1 MTLREKATLA
11 AFNKAVDIG
20 FKKIKKNPR
29 EGMLDIVGIIDK
41 YMMPK
46 SEQENSGKKAIENIR
61 REFADP
67 NSSWVSFATDMVN
80 DVDEN
85 VIKHFVTNVGF
96 NAAYKGNK
104 KRCKLQRE
112 ENCNIP
118 WAILFDPTSACNLKC
133 TGCWAAEYGHKQNLS
148 FEDIDSIV
156 TQGKALGTHMYI
168 YTGGEPLV
176 RKADLIRMAQENART
191 ECERMTTRAERTASV
206 LRLLAEKLGLPE
218 PPGRIE
224 AYDISNTG
232 ASDIV
237 AAMTVFADGKPK
249 KSAYRYFLLRDLDGP
264 DDYASMDQV
273 ISRRFKREIDGDE
286 RFARHPDL
294 LLIDGGQTHA
304 AVARRAMEQYGLD
317 IPTFGMVKDDR
328 HRTRALVTPEGREIG
343 IQGAP
348 ALFAFIG
355 QIQEETHRSAVGYH
369 HKRHT
374 KTGLGSALEKIPG
387 IGPARRKQL
396 LKSFG
401 SVKAIRAASLPALME
416 VVPSAAARAV
426 WQHFHA
432 APEKTNEED

>member
-1 MTLREKATLA
+1 MKKPIIGVTPLFDQERDSYWMLPGYLEGLEQAGAIPVVLPLPEESDDLTQLISLCDGLLFTGGQDVSPALYGETPKGTCGEICSARDRMEQVLLHLA
-11 AFNKAVDIG
+11 LERDLPV
-20 FKKIKKNPR
+20 
-29 EGMLDIVGIIDK
+29 LGICRGI
-41 YMMPK
+41 
-46 SEQENSGKKAIENIR
+46 Q
-61 REFADP
+61 FL
-67 NSSWVSFATDMVN
+67 
-80 DVDEN
+80 
-85 VIKHFVTNVGF
+85 
-96 NAAYKGNK
+96 NAALGGAKHVTPVDVS
-104 KRCKLQRE
+104 E
-112 ENCNIP
+112 
-118 WAILFDPTSACNLKC
+118 
-133 TGCWAAEYGHKQNLS
+133 AA
-148 FEDIDSIV
+148 V
-156 TQGKALGTHMYI
+156 A
-168 YTGGEPLV
+168 
-176 RKADLIRMAQENART
+176 MAQENART
-191 ECERMTTRAERTASV
+191 ECERMTTKAERTASV

-355 QIQEETHRSAVGYH
+355 QIQEETHRFAITYH
-369 HKRHT
+369 HQHHT
-374 KTGLGSALEKIPG
+374 KSAMRSALDGVPGLGPKRQAEL
-387 IGPARRKQL
+387 RKH
-396 LKSFG
+396 FG
-401 SVKAIRAASLPALME
+401 TVKAIREADETALAAVLPQNVAHTLWI
-416 VVPSAAARAV
+416 RL
-426 WQHFHA
+426 H
-432 APEKTNEED
+432 EKEST

>member
-1 MTLREKATLA
+1 
-11 AFNKAVDIG
+11 
-20 FKKIKKNPR
+20 
-29 EGMLDIVGIIDK
+29 
-41 YMMPK
+41 
-46 SEQENSGKKAIENIR
+46 
-61 REFADP
+61 
-67 NSSWVSFATDMVN
+67 
-80 DVDEN
+80 
-85 VIKHFVTNVGF
+85 
-96 NAAYKGNK
+96 
-104 KRCKLQRE
+104 
-112 ENCNIP
+112 
-118 WAILFDPTSACNLKC
+118 
-133 TGCWAAEYGHKQNLS
+133 
-148 FEDIDSIV
+148 
-156 TQGKALGTHMYI
+156 
-168 YTGGEPLV
+168 
-176 RKADLIRMAQENART
+176 
-191 ECERMTTRAERTASV
+191 
-206 LRLLAEKLGLPE
+206 
-218 PPGRIE
+218 
-224 AYDISNTG
+224 
-232 ASDIV
+232 
-237 AAMTVFADGKPK
+237 MTVFEDGKPK

-304 AVARRAMEQYGLD
+304 AVARRAMERYGLD

-416 VVPSAAARAV
+416 VVPSTAAQAV

>member
-1 MTLREKATLA
+1 
-11 AFNKAVDIG
+11 
-20 FKKIKKNPR
+20 
-29 EGMLDIVGIIDK
+29 
-41 YMMPK
+41 
-46 SEQENSGKKAIENIR
+46 
-61 REFADP
+61 
-67 NSSWVSFATDMVN
+67 
-80 DVDEN
+80 
-85 VIKHFVTNVGF
+85 
-96 NAAYKGNK
+96 
-104 KRCKLQRE
+104 
-112 ENCNIP
+112 
-118 WAILFDPTSACNLKC
+118 
-133 TGCWAAEYGHKQNLS
+133 
-148 FEDIDSIV
+148 
-156 TQGKALGTHMYI
+156 
-168 YTGGEPLV
+168 
-176 RKADLIRMAQENART
+176 
-191 ECERMTTRAERTASV
+191 MTTRAERTASV

-224 AYDISNTG
+224 AYDISTTG

-294 LLIDGGQTHA
+294 LHIDGGQPHA
-304 AVARRAMEQYGLD
+304 AEARRAMEQYGLD

-426 WQHFHA
+426 WPGATLLIRLDLPTLGTPRTMTRTTLPTWPLA
-432 APEKTNEED
+432 AAAASLSRRSSRTAAENFSVPTPFLAFASSTA

>member
-1 MTLREKATLA
+1 MKILMINGSPHPRGCTYTALHEMERVLRAAGAEVQILTVGAEQIGGCVACGGCRATGRCVRGGL
-11 AFNKAVDIG
+11 
-20 FKKIKKNPR
+20 
-29 EGMLDIVGIIDK
+29 
-41 YMMPK
+41 
-46 SEQENSGKKAIENIR
+46 
-61 REFADP
+61 
-67 NSSWVSFATDMVN
+67 VN
-80 DVDEN
+80 DAIDAMETADALVLASPVHYAGISGAMSAFCDRLFYAGGSWANKPCACVVSARRAGTTAALDQLVKYPMISNMPVVSSQYWPMVHGARPEDVAQDEE
-85 VIKHFVTNVGF
+85 G
-96 NAAYKGNK
+96 
-104 KRCKLQRE
+104 LQTMRTLGR
-112 ENCNIP
+112 NM
-118 WAILFDPTSACNLKC
+118 AFLMK
-133 TGCWAAEYGHKQNLS
+133 
-148 FEDIDSIV
+148 SI
-156 TQGKALGTHMYI
+156 ALG
-168 YTGGEPLV
+168 
-176 RKADLIRMAQENART
+176 K
-191 ECERMTTRAERTASV
+191 
-206 LRLLAEKLGLPE
+206 EKLGLPE

>member
-1 MTLREKATLA
+1 MPRSQHQEAMAQAIRLLEGKFGQVEKDLREQMEEA
-11 AFNKAVDIG
+11 AEALEFERAAALRD
-20 FKKIKKNPR
+20 R
-29 EGMLDIVGIIDK
+29 L
-41 YMMPK
+41 
-46 SEQENSGKKAIENIR
+46 KAITLLGKR
-61 REFADP
+61 QKVVAGFLAD
-67 NSSWVSFATDMVN
+67 TDVLGLYTGQ
-80 DVDEN
+80 VRSG
-85 VIKHFVTNVGF
+85 VAVLHF
-96 NAAYKGNK
+96 
-104 KRCKLQRE
+104 
-112 ENCNIP
+112 
-118 WAILFDPTSACNLKC
+118 
-133 TGCWAAEYGHKQNLS
+133 
-148 FEDIDSIV
+148 
-156 TQGKALGTHMYI
+156 QGGELAGRDLEVFP
-168 YTGGEPLV
+168 TGGEPAEEILSAFLTQFYGARGLLPKQILLPENLEEAPHISRLLSHQAGRKVELV
-176 RKADLIRMAQENART
+176 TPQRGAKADLIRMAQENART
-191 ECERMTTRAERTASV
+191 ECERMTTKAERTASV

-249 KSAYRYFLLRDLDGP
+249 KRAYRYFLLRDLDGP